1 MAIGPARL
9 YLVRHGEVV
18 NHGVYNGHTDVDI
31 TPWGVKQMESL
42 RDRLREKKIAAVYAS
57 DLRRTLLG
65 AKIIGQPHDL
75 QPQSF
80 PQFREM
86 NFGRWQGLTYGE
98 VMEKYPEDIPQWL
111 QDLENFRI
119 PQGESLR
126 DVQQRVLPKLEELI
140 AKHQGEDFVLVCH
153 GAVNRLIIADA
164 LQLPLAHVLRLEQD
178 YGCLNIIEYTF
189 SWKVIKLIN
198 G

>member
-31 TPWGVKQMESL
+31 TPRGVKQMESL
-42 RDRLREKKIAAVYAS
+42 RDRLREEKIAAIYAS

-65 AKIIGQPHDL
+65 AEIIGQPHDL

-140 AKHQGEDFVLVCH
+140 AKHQGEKFVLVCH

-164 LQLPLAHVLRLEQD
+164 LHLPLAHVLHLEQD
-178 YGCLNIIEYTF
+178 YGCLNIIEYTC
-189 SWKVIKLIN
+189 SWGVIKLIN